1 MSTYLIDN
9 WHIVFD
15 WCWLMLIFQID
26 ADWCWLILF
35 YSDWW
40 LLWHCEINEISKSVF
55 ACWNSSGTW
64 LRLVLLAEER
74 RRWGTFTEASLFS
87 CFVRLRV
94 ATRSRGWVVSKR
106 DRCCIA
112 CQQCWKYFQWKVSWN
127 YPESIFYCWNSQK
140 RVTVKDEMS
149 FYCILST

>member
-87 CFVRLRV
+87 CFLRSRV
-94 ATRSRGWVVSKR
+94 ATRSRGWVPGWGGEQEGSMLHCMPAVLK
-106 DRCCIA
+106 
-112 CQQCWKYFQWKVSWN
+112 
-127 YPESIFYCWNSQK
+127 
-140 RVTVKDEMS
+140 
-149 FYCILST
+149 ILSVKSVLKLPRINILLLKFTKEGHR